1 MITNLYLEYLSHRN
15 NQSQVQS
22 LTQAPQ
28 TSVDIANPKCIWSII
43 ISEFFKIIFIWRR
56 FVVIR
61 DLEVDLTQN
70 NQLQQG
76 YRQGK
81 NFYSCQDF
89 LNNALL
95 HIDRTSKNSSTV
107 NNQYHFQ
114 NL

>member
-28 TSVDIANPKCIWSII
+28 DLRGYRQPKCIWSII

-61 DLEVDLTQN
+61 EIW
-70 NQLQQG
+70 
-76 YRQGK
+76 K
-81 NFYSCQDF
+81 W
-89 LNNALL
+89 
-95 HIDRTSKNSSTV
+95 I
-107 NNQYHFQ
+107 
-114 NL
+114 